1 MIPLKDHSAC
11 KYDHH
16 VVNVPRNFFLSSSSH
31 QFLFLSFSMF
41 LSSFS
46 PCLLLFPFPFSPSI
60 FIFSFFPHLL
70 CNLLASPPPFFVPLP
85 FVFLSSVFPF
95 PVPKEVGYA
104 MPLFSHI
111 GYALTNTARTHNF
124 DAGSYFDIVNCFN
137 VAQHVALCAGPR
149 NRRTHRAEC

>member
-60 FIFSFFPHLL
+60 FIFRFSLIFSVICLPHLL
-70 CNLLASPPPFFVPLP
+70 LFRPSSFCFPLLCFSLPCAKGSWVRHATFF
-85 FVFLSSVFPF
+85 
-95 PVPKEVGYA
+95 
-104 MPLFSHI
+104 HI

>member
-1 MIPLKDHSAC
+1 MCLETSFCPL
-11 KYDHH
+11 
-16 VVNVPRNFFLSSSSH
+16 PLINFCSCPFPV
-31 QFLFLSFSMF
+31 F

-70 CNLLASPPPFFVPLP
+70 CNLLASPPPFSSL
-85 FVFLSSVFPF
+85 FLLFSS
-95 PVPKEVGYA
+95 
-104 MPLFSHI
+104 PLFSLPCAKGSWVCHATFFHI

-137 VAQHVALCAGPR
+137 VEQHVALCAGPR